1 MTGGREPATAAVI
14 VIGNEILS
22 GRTVDANL
30 PWLARELN
38 ALGIRLREG
47 RFVPDDADMIVEAV
61 DACRRRWTYVFT
73 TGGIGP
79 THDDIT
85 AAAIAR
91 AFGRR
96 LIRHPEAERR
106 LRAHYPPER
115 INEARLKMAE
125 VPEGADLVD
134 NPVSVAPGFRIDN
147 VYVFAGI
154 PRVAQAMFESI
165 RHQLAGGPPVMSRGL
180 LVFAPEG
187 EVAALLSGVQARFR
201 DVEMG
206 SYPFFRFDRPGTN
219 IVLRSPD
226 AARIAVALDALRAAL
241 AEAGIEFR
249 DEDAAPG
256 REQEQPG

>member
-1 MTGGREPATAAVI
+1 MDNATEPATAAII

-30 PWLARELN
+30 AWLARELN

-47 RFVPDDADMIVEAV
+47 RFVPDDEEMIVEAV
-61 DACRRRWTYVFT
+61 NACRHRWRYVFT

-106 LRAHYPPER
+106 LRGYYPPER
-115 INEARLKMAE
+115 LNEARLKMAD
-125 VPEGADLVD
+125 VPEGAELID
-134 NPVSVAPGFRIDN
+134 NPVSVAPGFQIEN
-147 VYVFAGI
+147 VYVMAGI

-165 RHQLAGGPPVMSRGL
+165 RHRLVGGPPVLSRGL

-187 EVAALLSGVQARFR
+187 EVAALLADIQARFT

-219 IVLRSPD
+219 IVLRGLD
-226 AARIAVALDALRAAL
+226 AARIAAALDALRAAL
-241 AEAGIEFR
+241 AAAGVDYR
-249 DEDAAPG
+249 DEDRDSG
-256 REQEQPG
+256 QGQE